1 MLIAF
6 EPISFGI
13 VSFLIFLFFH
23 VLLWQNKRIKYR
35 GVYLIWKLA
44 IINFVL
50 ISLLGFYF
58 FYYSINEY
66 VWVSGPFYFC
76 LIMVYTHLYVGIDK
90 SVSIRL
96 MGELVTSSNNT
107 LKWEELDN
115 LYSPIEMVKPRLDL
129 LVDKNWLVIRN
140 GKYLCLPK
148 IETLVK
154 INILFQKLY
163 RLDKTG

>member
-23 VLLWQNKRIKYR
+23 ILLWQNKRIKYR

-50 ISLLGFYF
+50 LSLLVFYF
-58 FYYSINEY
+58 FYFSINDY

-76 LIMVYTHLYVGIDK
+76 LIMFYTHLYVGIDK
-90 SVSIRL
+90 SVSIRI

-107 LKWEELDN
+107 LKWVDLDK
-115 LYSPIEMVKPRLDL
+115 LYSPREMVKQRLDL
-129 LVDKNWLVIRN
+129 LVRKNWLELKN
-140 GKYLCLPK
+140 GKYRCFSK
-148 IETLVK
+148 AERLVK
-154 INILFQKLY
+154 INLFLIKLFCIE
-163 RLDKTG
+163 KTG